1 MRRGVTILLLLAAGL
16 LAGTI
21 GGRSQDPKREP
32 AADRDD
38 CPRGDCCLW
47 RVGME
52 TKGRLEHKLGKPHEC
67 PAGQT
72 AFGTGFLE
80 LDPLKSDGPPCDEK
94 HGLIP
99 DGSKLNAAIHTV
111 HRKDDLA
118 HICGTFTI
126 SYQDRP
132 IFTGD
137 IDLMHR
143 VNTHHDP
150 FGKDP
155 CDRKDHLQ
163 GWLLGKGAAESKAQG
178 YLLRAMLVARTDP
191 RDGGVA
197 GYAIGRANLDGV
209 ILRCEQGK

>member
-1 MRRGVTILLLLAAGL
+1 MRRGISILFLLAAGL
-16 LAGTI
+16 LAATL
-21 GGRSQDPKREP
+21 GGRSADPKRE
-32 AADRDD
+32 AAARDD
-38 CPRGDCCLW
+38 CPRGDCCMW
-47 RVGME
+47 RLGLE
-52 TKGRLEHKLGKPHEC
+52 TKGRLEHKLGRPHEC
-67 PAGQT
+67 PAGET

-118 HICGTFTI
+118 HICGTFII
-126 SYQDRP
+126 SYQDKP

-163 GWLLGKGAAESKAQG
+163 GWLLGKGAAREQG
-178 YLLRAMLVARTDP
+178 PGLLAAGDAGRADRPA
-191 RDGGVA
+191 DGGVA
-197 GYAIGRANLDGV
+197 GYAIGRANIDGV
-209 ILRCEQGK
+209 ILKCEEPK